1 MKIKDLNEC
10 VDINE
15 VVDADFYVKMK
26 GDNGL
31 YELVFVKFVEDYD
44 DLKSGDVVLVLQS
57 LDDIE
62 LLSLKKVTRFGNIF
76 RLRDLK
82 DLKNKIMLSD
92 NIEIVGK
99 ANYKLCEMI

>member
-15 VVDADFYVKMK
+15 VVDADFYAKMK
-26 GDNGL
+26 GNNGL
-31 YELVFVKFVEDYD
+31 DELVFVKFVEDYD
-44 DLKSGDVVLVLQS
+44 DLKSGDIVLALQS

-62 LLSLKKVTRFGNIF
+62 VLSLKKVIRFGDIF
-76 RLRDLK
+76 QLRDLK

-92 NIEIVGK
+92 DVEIVGK